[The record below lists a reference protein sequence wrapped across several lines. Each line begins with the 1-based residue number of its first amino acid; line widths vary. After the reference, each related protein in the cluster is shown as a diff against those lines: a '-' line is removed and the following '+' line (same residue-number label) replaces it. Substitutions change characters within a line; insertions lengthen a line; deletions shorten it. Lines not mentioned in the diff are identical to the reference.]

1 VGVSSPPASTGPWQ
15 AERRKTP
22 PVMTMVS
29 RTRSTLENLA
39 KSEVQRDLARVYS
52 MVGRVE
58 EAKRLWQE
66 QIRRRPDSFQ
76 AHLELGK
83 LYARS
88 GQRRSALREY
98 RLLRQLASRQSTARD
113 TPRPAGG
120 DTSARRCIVRAFQ
133 QQSMDAAKGVSELR
147 ELIAG

>member
-1 VGVSSPPASTGPWQ
+1 M
-15 AERRKTP
+15 K
-22 PVMTMVS
+22 MVS

-39 KSEVQRDLARVYS
+39 KNEVRRDLARVYS

-66 QIRRRPDSFQ
+66 QIRKRPDSFQ

-98 RLLRQLASRQSTARD
+98 RLLRQIVSRQFTARD
-113 TPRPAGG
+113 APRPTAG
-120 DTSARRCIVRAFQ
+120 DTSARRCIIRAFQ
-133 QQSMDAAKGVSELR
+133 QQKVDAAKGVSELR

>member
-1 VGVSSPPASTGPWQ
+1 M
-15 AERRKTP
+15 K
-22 PVMTMVS
+22 MVS

-39 KSEVQRDLARVYS
+39 ENEVQRDLARVYS

-66 QIRRRPDSFQ
+66 QIRKRPDSFQ

-98 RLLRQLASRQSTARD
+98 RLLRRIVSRQYTVRD
-113 TPRPAGG
+113 TPRPLAG
-120 DTSARRCIVRAFQ
+120 DTSARRGIIRAIQ
-133 QQSMDAAKGVSELR
+133 QQKAAAAKGVSELR